1 MHEITPKTDA
11 ERRGL
16 SQFPMS
22 MWPLLELCRPLGSND
37 GAMGSSF
44 GPLSL
49 RTLPGASF
57 WVWVSEVGGNFC
69 LRAASNSRS
78 GQGATL
84 IDILCLMDS
93 RSFVGRF
100 PVSPKHWPG
109 PVAHLRVSLSSSSR
123 KFFKMCHEIVH
134 VKIRI
139 LYSIPPNN
147 SLGGSTVLA
156 EIWHFPFETTGKEAG
171 CSEAQLWPT
180 DICDM

>member
-1 MHEITPKTDA
+1 MNLRQRQMPNVEVSPNF
-11 ERRGL
+11 RCPGG
-16 SQFPMS
+16 QC
-22 MWPLLELCRPLGSND
+22 LELCRPLGSND
-37 GAMGSSF
+37 GGIGSSF
-44 GPLSL
+44 GHLSL

-69 LRAASNSRS
+69 LRAASNSRLM
-78 GQGATL
+78 QGAIL

-139 LYSIPPNN
+139 LYSIPP
-147 SLGGSTVLA
+147 TVLR
-156 EIWHFPFETTGKEAG
+156 TT
-171 CSEAQLWPT
+171 P
-180 DICDM
+180 

>member
-1 MHEITPKTDA
+1 MPNVEVSPNFRCPGGHCL
-11 ERRGL
+11 G
-16 SQFPMS
+16 
-22 MWPLLELCRPLGSND
+22 LCRPLGSND

-44 GPLSL
+44 GPLQHGAQA
-49 RTLPGASF
+49 GASF
-57 WVWVSEVGGNFC
+57 WVRFSEVGGNFW
-69 LRAASNSRS
+69 LRAASKWRY
-78 GQGATL
+78 GQGAIL

-139 LYSIPPNN
+139 LYSIPPIN
-147 SLGGSTVLA
+147 SITIYQKRVAFFKAIRGCTCMCNQLYWNSDSGGANLQK
-156 EIWHFPFETTGKEAG
+156 TT
-171 CSEAQLWPT
+171 
-180 DICDM
+180 